1 MSPTDSPFVLDASRG
16 HSMHAAG
23 PTVFAPIAGADAA
36 PVCAAVRT
44 LGDAE
49 PGRLRSGAR
58 AATGA
63 AACVVVPSWAVTGS
77 VVVAV
82 AATLA
87 ILLAVAA
94 ASIMI

>member
-1 MSPTDSPFVLDASRG
+1 MPTSVATTRRSASSRDDYRSP
-16 HSMHAAG
+16 
-23 PTVFAPIAGADAA
+23 
-36 PVCAAVRT
+36 VRSE
-44 LGDAE
+44 A
-49 PGRLRSGAR
+49 GRLLSGAR

-87 ILLAVAA
+87 ILFTVVA